1 MLQSNMAITIQN
13 DRPEMFQSSY
23 LSRYST
29 VSKNCFSVYYSS
41 KDKESKSDILINF
54 GIQDD
59 G

>member
-13 DRPEMFQSSY
+13 GRLEMFQSSY
-23 LSRYST
+23 LSRYFT
-29 VSKNCFSVYYSS
+29 VNENCFSVYYSP
-41 KDKESKSDILINF
+41 KNKESKSDILINF